1 MLEIDDILRRA
12 SIEVVAMNR
21 GGERQIHREILALA
35 HDFDLDMRYAAI
47 QATRGAAAAY
57 PKIICV
63 WDANRPIGFRDL
75 IAATNLLYKEGMPAQ
90 TPENTPNAP
99 GST

>member
-47 QATRGAAAAY
+47 QATRAAAAAY

-75 IAATNLLYKEGMPAQ
+75 IAATNLLYKEGTPDQ
-90 TPENTPNAP
+90 EPENASNASE
-99 GST
+99 ST